1 MTAATGGLWQRLLRL
16 DRRWIFG
23 LVGLATALPLLFPVN
38 LPVTPTPRVQ
48 AFYDAI
54 EAVPEGSPVLLS
66 LDYEPDIMAELQ
78 PMSIAV
84 LRHCFRRNLKP
95 VILTLY
101 PAGPGLIERALV
113 IAATAEGKTRDKD
126 YVFLGYKSGSQ
137 SVILG
142 IGENIRAMFP
152 TDFWGT
158 NLDRIPLMA
167 TLNSYADF
175 PLVINLSGSA
185 IADYYIRIAAT
196 RYHKKL
202 LLGCT
207 AVMATDYYP
216 YLSSGQLSGLMG
228 GMKGAAE
235 YERLAGLF
243 GDARRGMDAQSMVH
257 VVIVILVLLGNVA
270 LLTTGGLRRGGPARP
285 GGGVREP

>member
-1 MTAATGGLWQRLLRL
+1 VANGGLWRRLLAL
-16 DRRWIFG
+16 DRRWIF
-23 LVGLATALPLLFPVN
+23 LLIGLATALPLVFPAN
-38 LPVTPTPRVQ
+38 LPVTPGPRVQ

-54 EAVPEGSPVLLS
+54 EVVPEGSPVLLS

-78 PMSIAV
+78 PLSIAV

-101 PAGPGLIERALV
+101 PAGPGLIERALA
-113 IAATAEGKTRDKD
+113 IASEAEGKARNED

-142 IGENIRAMFP
+142 LGESIRAMFP
-152 TDFWGT
+152 TDFYGT
-158 NLDRIPLMA
+158 PLSSIPLMER
-167 TLNSYADF
+167 LNSYADF

-196 RYHKKL
+196 RYHRTL
-202 LLGCT
+202 ILGCT

-216 YLSSGQLSGLMG
+216 YLSSGQLAGLAG

-235 YERLAGLF
+235 YERLAGIM

-257 VVIVILVLLGNVA
+257 VLIVALVILGNVA
-270 LLTTGGLRRGGPARP
+270 LLTTGALRSGGAARTTGDP
-285 GGGVREP
+285 GER

>member
-1 MTAATGGLWQRLLRL
+1 MASGGFWHRLLRI
-16 DRRWIFG
+16 DRRWIF
-23 LVGLATALPLLFPVN
+23 LLIGLATALPLIFPAN
-38 LPVTPTPRVQ
+38 LPVTPTPRVR

-54 EAVPEGSPVLLS
+54 EAVPEGSPVLVS

-101 PAGPGLIERALV
+101 PAGPGLIERALA
-113 IAATAEGKTRDKD
+113 IAGEAEGKKRNED

-142 IGENIRAMFP
+142 LGESIRAMFP
-152 TDFWGT
+152 ADFWGT
-158 NLDRIPLMA
+158 PLEQIPLMA
-167 TLNSYADF
+167 NLNAYGDF

-196 RYHKKL
+196 RYHRRL
-202 LLGCT
+202 VLGCT

-216 YLSSGQLSGLMG
+216 YLSSGQLLGLIG

-235 YERLAGLF
+235 YERLAGIM

-257 VVIVILVLLGNVA
+257 VLIVILVILGNVA
-270 LLTTGGLRRGGPARP
+270 LLATGALRPGASARP
-285 GGGVREP
+285 GGGTGEP